1 MDGGKGEG
9 RGEEKR
15 KRGNWRSGAIEGG
28 LALIDTVCLFVRL
41 SDAKIHSRKR
51 DFLKN

>member
-15 KRGNWRSGAIEGG
+15 KRGNWRSGAIDGG
-28 LALIDTVCLFVRL
+28 IGAHRYCLSVRSFV
-41 SDAKIHSRKR
+41 
-51 DFLKN
+51 